1 MKKISRNFPILNGP
15 SKTVL
20 VDIAQQ
26 GSDGAG
32 VNATYYRAQH
42 DEYLDLLDKLERVG
56 FLRKELDRYWV
67 TFQGLILLK
76 DEKSYALIRN
86 CENIFAVLQQ
96 HYKSK
101 PKTKIL
107 VADLAGIAKL
117 SFGQT
122 AECLGYMCEF
132 HFTGSHTTFFDDPAT
147 SFNEAPRSKLRGI
160 TELKHPELT
169 KIFLRLPLPLHV
181 PFDSLPV
188 CPFPYRGHVVPIGP
202 KLPAP
207 QYPLHRGLSAKDLP
221 RRDALEYLHN
231 PAWSHFRMCTAEQMD
246 MILVRPDRLHLDR
259 KPFRDLCRRLLDN
272 RRHHLIQQRFPVFHG
287 KNNMVVDLPRT
298 VRSLSDCLAPLVR
311 HTPEGTRKD
320 SPRSKLRGIT
330 S

>member
-1 MKKISRNFPILNGP
+1 MQDLSSSTRVQARFYYAPNQFIGNNEERQSGQKQLSAERFTSYIWSTRLIHDVTPDLSLRLLGRYGLRRFDEAFSERNTNFWTIGP
-15 SKTVL
+15 H
-20 VDIAQQ
+20 VDWRVAPKLKLGLSYHYERGLAQGRNQ
-26 GSDGAG
+26 PQFEDDTSYI
-32 VNATYYRAQH
+32 NH
-42 DEYLDLLDKLERVG
+42 YL
-56 FLRKELDRYWV
+56 
-67 TFQGLILLK
+67 
-76 DEKSYALIRN
+76 S
-86 CENIFAVLQQ
+86 
-96 HYKSK
+96 
-101 PKTKIL
+101 
-107 VADLAGIAKL
+107 ADV
-117 SFGQT
+117 
-122 AECLGYMCEF
+122 
-132 HFTGSHTTFFDDPAT
+132 D
-147 SFNEAPRSKLRGI
+147 NEAHRSKLRGI

-320 SPRSKLRGIT
+320 CPRSKLRGIT